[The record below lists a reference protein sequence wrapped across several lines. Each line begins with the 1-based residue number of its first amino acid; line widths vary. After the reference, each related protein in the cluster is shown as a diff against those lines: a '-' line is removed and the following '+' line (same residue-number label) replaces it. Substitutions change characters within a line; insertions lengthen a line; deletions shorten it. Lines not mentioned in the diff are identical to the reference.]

1 MAEPWGLT
9 YAEAVEAAKSWG
21 IPAKDVETMWAKYQE
36 LGALVRAG
44 KVSDE
49 VAKVMFGDFGSR
61 LASRRFGH

>member
-9 YAEAVEAAKSWG
+9 YEEAVEAAKSWG
-21 IPAKDVETMWAKYQE
+21 IPAKDVETMWVKYQE

-49 VAKVMFGDFGSR
+49 VAKALFGAFGSK
-61 LASRRFGH
+61 LARERFGH